1 MIKITKNILS
11 DTISFDLAI
20 KLKSIDL
27 YTDKCLSVDIKNL
40 IINEKAAQNTVGY
53 IEQCQDNNILLTIFG
68 KDISSICGAGDSINI
83 TEYSIEILR
92 EIELKKSL
100 LIQENKKNVRKD
112 YKNNIKFSVSRH
124 NVFGYIIEYPDILN
138 ADIVELMGAMNKH
151 DEEIIEHYPEIK
163 NTNIELSLKDI
174 VEITHFKKDDSYV
187 IGGIKTIEE

>member
-27 YTDKCLSVDIKNL
+27 YTDKCLSV
-40 IINEKAAQNTVGY
+40 NEKAAQNTVGY
-53 IEQCQDNNILLTIFG
+53 IEKCQDNILLTIFG